1 MAERRP
7 ENLTLRELFVNS
19 DRFARDLIEHLEQG
33 FIPKT
38 DTLINLV
45 RPTQDGTPAANVK
58 DITIRNQVASLL
70 ESENFTEQLSS
81 KLKKYFD
88 IIENS
93 TSKIID
99 GNT

>member
-1 MAERRP
+1 MADQSP

-19 DRFARDLIEHLEQG
+19 DRFARELIEHLEQG

-38 DTLINLV
+38 ETLINLV

-70 ESENFTEQLSS
+70 ESENFTEQIYS
-81 KLKKYFD
+81 KLKKHCD
-88 IIENS
+88 AIENH

-99 GNT
+99 GNS